1 MKRKFSPLVFKTPIC
16 IDVKASKRE
25 TANGTDK
32 EASSGLTHRSLGW
45 ASRQLSVA
53 DRQGEGQ

>member
-32 EASSGLTHRSLGW
+32 EASSGLTHRSL
-45 ASRQLSVA
+45 
-53 DRQGEGQ
+53 D